1 MLLIRKFYF
10 ILFLSAIVFCSCNEQ
25 DKIEIEKS
33 ASAFDLKQGEA
44 SVLQTN
50 QHFMK
55 SFKTADSTAVA
66 KCFTKDAK
74 AMAANQPPV
83 IGRENIRHFIS
94 DMIKGGVVN
103 FKLNTVKIWGDSSIL
118 VEEGTYELSDKKN
131 DAIDTG
137 EYITLWQLE
146 AGNWKMYRNIWTS
159 NLPSSAIKVDQM
171 NMPSH

>member
-10 ILFLSAIVFCSCNEQ
+10 VLFISAIVFCSCNEQ

-44 SVLQTN
+44 SILQTN
-50 QHFMK
+50 QYFMK
-55 SFKTADSTAVA
+55 SFKAADSTAVA
-66 KCFTKDAK
+66 SCFTKDAK
-74 AMAANQPPV
+74 AMAANQQPV
-83 IGRENIRHFIS
+83 IGRENITHFIS
-94 DMIKGGVVN
+94 DMIKSGVAN
-103 FKLNTVKIWGDSSIL
+103 FKLNTLRIWGDSSIL
-118 VEEGTYELSDKKN
+118 VEEGSYELLDKKR

-137 EYITLWQLE
+137 EYITLWQQE
-146 AGNWKMYRNIWTS
+146 SGNWKMYRNIWTS

>member
-1 MLLIRKFYF
+1 MLLIRNFYF
-10 ILFLSAIVFCSCNEQ
+10 LFFLSAIVVCSCNEQ

-55 SFKTADSTAVA
+55 SFKAADSSAVA
-66 KCFTKDAK
+66 KCFTTDAK
-74 AMAANQPPV
+74 AMAANKQPV
-83 IGRENIRHFIS
+83 IGRENITHFIS
-94 DMIKGGVVN
+94 NMIKGGVAN

-118 VEEGTYELSDKKN
+118 VEEGTYELLDKKN
-131 DAIDTG
+131 DRIDTG
-137 EYITLWQLE
+137 EYITLWQQE
-146 AGNWKMYRNIWTS
+146 SGNWKMYRNIWTS

>member
-1 MLLIRKFYF
+1 MLLIRNFYF
-10 ILFLSAIVFCSCNEQ
+10 ILFLSAIVICSCNEQ

-55 SFKTADSTAVA
+55 SYKTADSTAVA
-66 KCFTKDAK
+66 KCFTTDAK
-74 AMAANQPPV
+74 AMAANQQPV

-94 DMIKGGVVN
+94 DMIKSGVAN

-118 VEEGTYELSDKKN
+118 VEEGTYELLDKKS